1 MIVAQAAAIA
11 KRKGFTLSFYDDEEI
26 YVLQDKKDGFVL
38 MTYAPVTMNLINEQ
52 TWREECNKL
61 RRSADR

>member
-1 MIVAQAAAIA
+1 MLVSKAATIA
-11 KRKGFTLSFYDDEEI
+11 KKKGFTLSFFDDEET
-26 YVLQDKKDGFVL
+26 YVLQDKRDGMVL
-38 MTYAPVTMNLINEQ
+38 MTYAPVTMRLITEQ